1 MTAAQRI
8 LDELK
13 EFQLTRG
20 LFETSP
26 GRMEMLDFEGGR
38 VPRLYNEYW
47 TSRQRQGHSL
57 HELSYRACFKSEL
70 PRFFIERLSEPGDLV
85 LDPFMGRGT
94 TPLEAALLGRVPCGN
109 DVNPLSR
116 ILLEPRLDPPDLVDI
131 RSRLEQ
137 MPAELSDP
145 GPGPGEP
152 DLEPFYA
159 PGTLGALRALRRW
172 FINDEHAGRRDHVDA
187 WLRMVA
193 TNRLTGHS
201 KGFFSGRTMPPN
213 QAVSSETQRKL
224 NARHGEEVPERDV
237 LAILE
242 KKSRS
247 LLRSLTDGE
256 RRLLGS
262 VRGQGRFFTGEAA
275 RLDGLE
281 SDSVQLTVTSPP
293 FLDVIDYAK
302 DNWLRCWFNGI
313 DAGAIDEKITT
324 TSKLEPW
331 CEIMQACFRE
341 LHRVTRPG
349 GWVVFEVGE
358 VRGGKLLLEEP
369 VLPLATAEGFDAISV
384 LVHEQDFTKTANCWG
399 VSNNSK
405 GTNTNRMVLLQ
416 KPAAGEA

>member
-1 MTAAQRI
+1 LTAAQRI
-8 LDELK
+8 LDELMG
-13 EFQLTRG
+13 FQLTRG
-20 LFETSP
+20 LFEGSA
-26 GRMEMLDFEGGR
+26 GRVEMLEFEGGQ

-57 HELSYRACFKSEL
+57 HELSYRACFKAEL
-70 PRFFIERLSEPGDLV
+70 PRFFIQRLSEPGDLV

-116 ILLEPRLDPPDLVDI
+116 ILLEPRLTPPDLGEI
-131 RSRLEQ
+131 ESRLIQLANDLE
-137 MPAELSDP
+137 DP
-145 GPGPGEP
+145 GPAPDEP

-159 PGTLGALRALRRW
+159 PGTLGSVRALRRW
-172 FINDEHAGRRDHVDA
+172 FTSDEHANKRGHVDA

-224 NARHGEEVPERDV
+224 NARNGEAVPERDV
-237 LAILE
+237 FAVLA
-242 KKSRS
+242 KKSRT
-247 LLRSLTDGE
+247 LLRSLSDGE
-256 RRLLGS
+256 RCVLGS
-262 VRGQGRFFTGEAA
+262 VRDDARFVTGEADSMHGIA
-275 RLDGLE
+275 

-293 FLDVIDYAK
+293 FLNVIDYAK

-313 DAGAIDEKITT
+313 DAQAIDEKITT
-324 TSKLEPW
+324 TSKLERW
-331 CEIMQACFRE
+331 CEIMGACFGE
-341 LHRVTRPG
+341 LYRVTRPG

-369 VLPLATAEGFDAISV
+369 VLPLATAKGFEAISV
-384 LVHEQDFTKTANCWG
+384 LIHEQDFTKTANCWG
-399 VSNNSK
+399 VSNNTK

-416 KPAAGEA
+416 KPVVDER